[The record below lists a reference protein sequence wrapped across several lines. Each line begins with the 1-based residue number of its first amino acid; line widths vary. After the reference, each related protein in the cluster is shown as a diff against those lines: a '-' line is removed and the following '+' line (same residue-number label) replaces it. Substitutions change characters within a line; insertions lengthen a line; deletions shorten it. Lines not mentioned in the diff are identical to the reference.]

1 MSDPVN
7 YDLLCIGNYTKDTII
22 TPNGKKYVDGGA
34 MNYSAHAAARLGCR
48 TAVVTHLAEEDLRV
62 VAKFREFGIDCYY
75 TLTPHSTCMKLEYP
89 THNPDIRTLTVASTA
104 TPITAEEV
112 RDIHTYLAVIGT
124 SFRGEAAL
132 DVIQTL
138 KARNVF
144 LGADMQGFVR
154 VLKNQSLIYEA
165 WDELPIALQ
174 YLDVVKSDAVEA
186 EYLTGEDDIYKAA
199 KVFAGYGPKEVV
211 LTHKNGLLIYVDGEY
226 RQYSFYSR
234 VLDGRSG
241 RGDTCIG
248 AYMAMRRNLD
258 PFEAGIWAVAVT
270 SLKMEKLGPFDGSVD
285 EVRSLISEKYTKLA
299 QA

>member
-1 MSDPVN
+1 
-7 YDLLCIGNYTKDTII
+7 
-22 TPNGKKYVDGGA
+22 
-34 MNYSAHAAARLGCR
+34 
-48 TAVVTHLAEEDLRV
+48 
-62 VAKFREFGIDCYY
+62 
-75 TLTPHSTCMKLEYP
+75 
-89 THNPDIRTLTVASTA
+89 
-104 TPITAEEV
+104 
-112 RDIHTYLAVIGT
+112 
-124 SFRGEAAL
+124 
-132 DVIQTL
+132 
-138 KARNVF
+138 
-144 LGADMQGFVR
+144 
-154 VLKNQSLIYEA
+154 
-165 WDELPIALQ
+165 
-174 YLDVVKSDAVEA
+174 
-186 EYLTGEDDIYKAA
+186 
-199 KVFAGYGPKEVV
+199 VV